1 MSTKHK
7 TLGNRVMKL
16 FMLISF
22 TVFLLAVTRNEVNIY
37 AESASGL
44 PESAVTIDYEKQEMK
59 VVLGSNQTLSYGKGT
74 MDKEPSFY
82 EELSE
87 DFIVLVTE
95 DGNQK
100 KVATIDL
107 SYLSASK
114 DEYLYI
120 KGDENTDA
128 TKILVKKQLMLKVSF
143 TGMLNDSTD
152 SDSQWRTTYA
162 TVKDNVKIYG
172 NFTAETGYLIFTV
185 DQKSYTKLEHIE
197 WRKGLSGQWKPFN
210 ELNLQK
216 YSALGAQLYF
226 RLNSGEEQISKESK
240 LNLSKLSNAP
250 NIVIDGAKHSIKL
263 TNKME
268 YRVKVATGAYGEWT
282 TPTFADNK
290 ANGIVSLR
298 SLSGSDASSN
308 GNGVT
313 TTFLEMELQV
323 RMKATDK
330 KPISKTKTMILN
342 QAGSPAFG
350 SSGIEVTLVNSSD
363 LTKGIKVT
371 NHSSYAYQVAIVNK
385 KVNDSTY
392 GAYAALGTVK
402 LDAKSTKEEGFLG
415 FMNVASEKSV
425 TIPYTKFKAF
435 EKDYVVVCRLASI
448 KDNTKTATNE
458 FRLASPIVP
467 VGGDQPVADTVS
479 GAVMMDQEQ
488 TSIDK
493 VIKFKVESPDSQ
505 IYVSI
510 DSGAYSLN
518 SSSEITVTGTLG
530 SSKTIKAYSKNR
542 VTEEVSETLTI
553 ILTFVS
559 DGELSDY
566 VNEWGYALCKKEDK
580 ENSSSN
586 SRAIA
591 YQRIYLA
598 YVQFTTDNITVSD
611 LNLSKEAIYNIVQ
624 RVRIDN
630 PELLQA
636 TGQFSYA
643 IEDGVSVKYLTLGMI
658 TKTLA
663 NNLMIE
669 CEEALTEIKA
679 KIKELYGDT
688 PTKIQQVKVVHDYLI
703 RKKQYKTSTMDQTIA
718 GALCANY
725 TPVCMA
731 YSMAF
736 KYVCDELGVQTLVVL
751 GYSGAVT
758 NNHAW
763 NILNLGDNITY
774 ATADTIDATKWYEMD
789 VTWDDPIG
797 AAVDYV
803 GYDHFNIT
811 TSQMEAKEHVRR
823 FDYYSSYPVN
833 SCTGTTYSYANAKA
847 QAYFSNGGTIIV
859 SDNDTSKE
867 LLEHCGE
874 VKPVMQLVE

>member
-1 MSTKHK
+1 MLVCFAVIL
-7 TLGNRVMKL
+7 LGVE
-16 FMLISF
+16 
-22 TVFLLAVTRNEVNIY
+22 RNELNVY
-37 AESASGL
+37 AESTSGL

-59 VVLGSNQTLSYGKGT
+59 VVLGSNQTVSYGKGT
-74 MDKEPSFY
+74 TDKEPSFY
-82 EELSE
+82 NELSD
-87 DFIVLVTE
+87 DFIVSVTE

-100 KVATIDL
+100 KVATIDISFL
-107 SYLSASK
+107 SDSK

-120 KGDENTDA
+120 KGDENTAA
-128 TKILVKKQLMLKVSF
+128 TKILVKKQLKLKVSF
-143 TGMLNDSTD
+143 TGILNDVTD
-152 SDSQWRTTYA
+152 ADSQWRTAYA
-162 TVKDNVKIYG
+162 TVKDNIKIYG
-172 NFTAETGYLIFTV
+172 NFTEETGYLIFTV
-185 DQKSYTKLEHIE
+185 DQKPYTKLEHIE
-197 WRKGLSGQWKPFN
+197 WRKGLSGQWKPFS

-240 LNLSKLSNAP
+240 VNLRKLSNAP
-250 NIVIDGAKHSIKL
+250 NTAIDGAKHSIKL

-268 YRVKVATGAYGEWT
+268 YRVKVATGAYCEWT

-290 ANGIVSLR
+290 ASGTLSLR
-298 SLSGSDASSN
+298 SLSGSDASGN

-330 KPISKTKTMILN
+330 KPVSKTKTMNLN
-342 QAGSPAFG
+342 QAGSPVFG
-350 SSGIEVTLVNSSD
+350 SSGIEVALVNSSD

-371 NHSSYAYQVAIVNK
+371 NHSTNTYQVAIVNK

-402 LDAKSTKEEGFLG
+402 LDAKNTKEEGFLA
-415 FMNVASEKSV
+415 FINVAPEKSI

-448 KDNTKTATNE
+448 KDNNKTATNE

-467 VGGDQPVADTVS
+467 VGGDQPVADTAS
-479 GAVMMDQEQ
+479 GAVMMDQGQ

-510 DSGAYSLN
+510 DSGAYSLCSN
-518 SSSEITVTGTLG
+518 GEVKVTGALG
-530 SSKTIKAYSKNR
+530 STKTIKAYSKNK
-542 VTEEVSETLTI
+542 VTEEVSETCTI

-580 ENSSSN
+580 ENSSS

-598 YVQFTTDNITVSD
+598 YVQFNTGNITVSD
-611 LNLSKEAIYNIVQ
+611 LKLPKEAIYSIVQ

-636 TGQFSYA
+636 TGQFGFA
-643 IEDGVSVKYLTLGMI
+643 IEDGVSVKYIILAMTD
-658 TKTLA
+658 KTLA
-663 NNLMIE
+663 TNLSIE

-679 KIKELYGDT
+679 NIKELYGDS

-703 RKKQYKTSTMDQTIA
+703 KKKQYKTSAMDQTIV
-718 GALCANY
+718 GALCDGY

-736 KYVCDELGVQTLVVL
+736 KYACDELGVQTLVVL

-763 NILNLGDNITY
+763 NILNLGDSITY
-774 ATADTIDATKWYEMD
+774 TTVDKIDATKWYEMD
-789 VTWDDPIG
+789 VTWDDPVG
-797 AAVDYV
+797 GAVDYV

-811 TSQMEAKEHVRR
+811 TSQMDDKEHVRR
-823 FDYYSSYPVN
+823 FDYYSSYPVI

-847 QAYFSNGGTIIV
+847 QAYFTNGGTV
-859 SDNDTSKE
+859 SISDSDSSKE
-867 LLEHCGE
+867 LLERCGE
-874 VKPVMQLVE
+874 VKPVMQLVK